1 MNFIL
6 DGPPLTGLL
15 SHHPLAEGR
24 LRRQARGGVD
34 AAPAGGACNLA
45 PGRRWELR
53 PAGHY
58 EPPARSWLTTGI
70 AGESAARRRD
80 KNAAVERREA
90 SIPRRHLRRLRK
102 LVCGARDAPP
112 TQSSMRRLRKACLLA
127 EVGAPFGAPLAV
139 TREK

>member
-1 MNFIL
+1 RGDDGRELSAYIFRPVNFIL
-6 DGPPLTGLL
+6 DA
-15 SHHPLAEGR
+15 SVQQDYYHIHPLAEGR

-45 PGRRWELR
+45 LGRRWELR

-80 KNAAVERREA
+80 KNAAVERRKA

-102 LVCGARDAPP
+102 LVC
-112 TQSSMRRLRKACLLA
+112 
-127 EVGAPFGAPLAV
+127 
-139 TREK
+139 